1 MLNESLHPVSA
12 TRSVACELYHRAE
25 EMDVRLDYLVEE
37 LTRLTNMMDR
47 RVFSKPV
54 DPEPAKIAGNP
65 ERLGIL
71 ADLDS
76 MSRSHI
82 KSWIKRSSCST
93 ASPTWWNNTCSYNLS
108 RI

>member
-1 MLNESLHPVSA
+1 MPNENLNPVTVARSL
-12 TRSVACELYHRAE
+12 ACELYYRAE

-47 RVFSKPV
+47 RVFNKPV

-76 MSRSHI
+76 MSRSHHQKLDKAFKLLNSI
-82 KSWIKRSSCST
+82 T
-93 ASPTWWNNTCSYNLS
+93 DLVE
-108 RI
+108 